1 MERNRGHCRRNL
13 WKESKRRSRKL
24 DISQKGKEIEEL
36 AQEVYEQKCRKKQKY
51 HIDLYGKDIY
61 QVLREI
67 NEQKV
72 LQLADELNMDKA
84 NMNIQELTEK

>member
-1 MERNRGHCRRNL
+1 M
-13 WKESKRRSRKL
+13 
-24 DISQKGKEIEEL
+24 
-36 AQEVYEQKCRKKQKY
+36 
-51 HIDLYGKDIY
+51 YGKDIY

-84 NMNIQELTEK
+84 NMNIQELTEKIKNQPEREKELNFVPVIRTDADAFYSYLTN

>member
-1 MERNRGHCRRNL
+1 M
-13 WKESKRRSRKL
+13 
-24 DISQKGKEIEEL
+24 
-36 AQEVYEQKCRKKQKY
+36 KQKNN

-72 LQLADELNMDKA
+72 LQMADELNMEKT
-84 NMNIQELTEK
+84 NMNIQDLIEKIKKDEPEKGQELNFVPMIRTDADTFYSYLTN

>member
-1 MERNRGHCRRNL
+1 M
-13 WKESKRRSRKL
+13 
-24 DISQKGKEIEEL
+24 
-36 AQEVYEQKCRKKQKY
+36 KQKY

-72 LQLADELNMDKA
+72 IQMADELNMDKT
-84 NMNIQELTEK
+84 NMNIQDLTEK

>member
-1 MERNRGHCRRNL
+1 M
-13 WKESKRRSRKL
+13 
-24 DISQKGKEIEEL
+24 
-36 AQEVYEQKCRKKQKY
+36 
-51 HIDLYGKDIY
+51 YGKDIY

-84 NMNIQELTEK
+84 NMNIQELTEKKKDQPEREKELNFVPVIRTDADAFYSYLTN

>member
-1 MERNRGHCRRNL
+1 M
-13 WKESKRRSRKL
+13 
-24 DISQKGKEIEEL
+24 
-36 AQEVYEQKCRKKQKY
+36 
-51 HIDLYGKDIY
+51 YGKDIY

-84 NMNIQELTEK
+84 NMNIQELTEKIKKINLREKKN

>member
-1 MERNRGHCRRNL
+1 M
-13 WKESKRRSRKL
+13 
-24 DISQKGKEIEEL
+24 L
-36 AQEVYEQKCRKKQKY
+36 AQEVYEQKVQEEAKKY